1 MRQKYGYDNQH
12 NYNRYVDGLRSPT
25 VPDRNNES
33 HDASNYAPNRNC
45 TNPLFAENLPDGSD
59 TSPATLCMLSPGPRT
74 PDLVFYAIIGG
85 VPNQLL
91 TDSNGNFKLDLA
103 DSDWQ
108 AILGQDPDHYV
119 FDGIDPHMIQSTA
132 PRAGLLPQDAPPT
145 GAYNLG
151 SDPVQGREWNTLTS
165 TAAIDLQY
173 ACTFDLPAP
182 KDCTATANQGACDCT
197 GTAASAPDGPPLCD
211 PTTRTTQTKGK
222 SYPQSRYQLVAKALG
237 SQAVVAS
244 ICAQNVTGSTS
255 SPTFGYNGAMQAIV
269 NRLKNALSGQCLPQQ
284 LTAASDGTI
293 PCLILIEYPS
303 QMQTGSAGNFTDP
316 PGSCTDAGMSI
327 LGKGSMADPDGSLL
341 ARFNQGYLAA
351 LGDAGVGQTP
361 PVVCEY
367 QQLLQSAMAGN
378 NTYTGATCEGQPNP
392 GWCYV
397 SGAANTGG
405 CAQAIKFGGAGPP
418 AGTTVNLE
426 CIEQSGGGTGGDA
439 GGD

>member
-1 MRQKYGYDNQH
+1 MHG
-12 NYNRYVDGLRSPT
+12 
-25 VPDRNNES
+25 
-33 HDASNYAPNRNC
+33 AS
-45 TNPLFAENLPDGSD
+45 
-59 TSPATLCMLSPGPRT
+59 
-74 PDLVFYAIIGG
+74 
-85 VPNQLL
+85 
-91 TDSNGNFKLDLA
+91 
-103 DSDWQ
+103 
-108 AILGQDPDHYV
+108 
-119 FDGIDPHMIQSTA
+119 
-132 PRAGLLPQDAPPT
+132 
-145 GAYNLG
+145 
-151 SDPVQGREWNTLTS
+151 
-165 TAAIDLQY
+165 
-173 ACTFDLPAP
+173 
-182 KDCTATANQGACDCT
+182 
-197 GTAASAPDGPPLCD
+197 AASAPDGPPLCD
-211 PTTRTTQTKGK
+211 QTTRTTQTKGK
-222 SYPQSRYQLVAKALG
+222 SYQQSRYQLVAKALG

-255 SPTFGYNGAMQAIV
+255 APTFGYNGAMQAIV

-361 PVVCEY
+361 PVVCQF
-367 QQLLQSAMAGN
+367 QQLLQSLRLGRSRKQHVYGRLPARAN
-378 NTYTGATCEGQPNP
+378 PTRACATP
-392 GWCYV
+392 